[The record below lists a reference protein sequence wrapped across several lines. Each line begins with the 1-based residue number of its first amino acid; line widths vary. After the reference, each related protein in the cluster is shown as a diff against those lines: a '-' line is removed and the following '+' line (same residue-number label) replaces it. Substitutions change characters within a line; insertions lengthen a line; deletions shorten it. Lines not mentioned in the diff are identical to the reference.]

1 MKIKLLNAC
10 GYSHKYGIEFP
21 IIIDDDKAL
30 VSSKIVLISSK
41 VLVKAGFT
49 NMNTQN
55 HYAFC
60 LAGHAFG
67 REAVI
72 L

>member
-1 MKIKLLNAC
+1 MKIKLLIAS
-10 GYSHKYGIEFP
+10 GYSHKAGIEFP

-30 VSSKIVLISSK
+30 VSSKIVQISSR

-49 NMNTQN
+49 HMNTQS

-67 REAVI
+67 REAII